1 MSKLP
6 TFRLSTLALLL
17 GATLPAGAVEIYA
30 DADTRLQGNLE
41 AAFGIFNSRENYA
54 PSGRLEEGRSS
65 WREGYV
71 KYGLSF
77 EQGLAGMGNSYGAF
91 SMLSSATWG
100 DGDAAGFSD
109 GSERTTKVEDAYLG
123 WRSGSLFE
131 ALGEDGM
138 DFSFGRQNVM
148 VGDGFLI
155 NGDALN
161 IGKGLADGEFNRGGA
176 YYLAARKAFDQTAVL
191 RLGGQ
196 QGWRGDLM
204 WLKSDNRA
212 QAKTELYVGTLE
224 HVADAG
230 TVGLT
235 FIRTRDVDERYASPA
250 QLEREGMKTYSLRGA
265 GSAGVE
271 NLSLSGEY
279 AFQDR
284 DQGNDEKAWYLEAG
298 WTFADVAW
306 SPSVTYRYS
315 RFSEGYDPLFYGF
328 SRGFGTWFQ
337 GEVAGNYAGPFNSNS
352 GVHHVGLRANPL
364 ENLSVGVLWF
374 DFDTLDRDR
383 GDFSGRELNLYAEWG
398 LTENLVVMPVVGL
411 YQPKKSAEEGGTQ
424 LGNNDRN
431 LYSQLV
437 FAFQF

>member
-6 TFRLSTLALLL
+6 AFHLSTLALLL
-17 GATLPAGAVEIYA
+17 GAAFPAGAVELYA
-30 DADTRLQGNLE
+30 DADTRVQANLE
-41 AAFGIFNSRENYA
+41 AVFGLFHSRENYA
-54 PSGRLEEGRSS
+54 PSGRLEEGSSS

-77 EQGLAGMGNSYGAF
+77 EQGLAGVGSSYGAL

-109 GSERTTKVEDAYLG
+109 GSERTTKIEDAYLG
-123 WRSGSLFE
+123 WRSGNLFE
-131 ALGEDGM
+131 ALGEDGV
-138 DFSFGRQNVM
+138 DVSFGRQNVM

-235 FIRTRDVDERYASPA
+235 YIRTRDIDERYASPS
-250 QLEREGMKTYSLRGA
+250 QLQRKSMETYSLRAA
-265 GSAGVE
+265 GNAGVE

-279 AFQDR
+279 AMQDR
-284 DQGNDEKAWYLEAG
+284 DQGTDEHAWYLEAG

-306 SPSVTYRYS
+306 SPTLSYRYS
-315 RFSEGYDPLFYGF
+315 RFSEGYDTLFYGF
-328 SRGFGTWFQ
+328 SRGYGTWFQ
-337 GEVAGNYAGPFNSNS
+337 GEVAGNYAGPFNTNS
-352 GVHHVGLRANPL
+352 RVHHVGLRASPV
-364 ENLSVGVLWF
+364 ENLSVGALWF
-374 DFDTLDRDR
+374 DFDTLDRGR
-383 GDFSGRELNLYAEWG
+383 GDFSGRELNLYAQWG

-411 YQPKKSAEEGGTQ
+411 YQPKKSAENGGAQ
-424 LGNNDRN
+424 LGNGDRN

-437 FAFQF
+437 FAFHF